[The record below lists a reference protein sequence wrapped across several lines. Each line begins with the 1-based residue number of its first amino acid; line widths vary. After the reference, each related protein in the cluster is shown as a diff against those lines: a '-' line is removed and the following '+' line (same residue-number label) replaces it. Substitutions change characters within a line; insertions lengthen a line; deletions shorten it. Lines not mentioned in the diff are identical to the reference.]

1 MQWLSTMEG
10 CDARPAPFAGEGR
23 PAVRGRGRERRPA
36 KAGLFE
42 LFWIFVVCSVLG
54 LVLETLFHLLV
65 LGISQDRAG
74 LLFGPFSPIY
84 GFGAVI
90 MTVVLGPFRDSPA
103 PVLFLAGAL
112 IGGAFEF
119 FVSWIMEALFG
130 IHAWDYSGSFLSIDG
145 RTNFVFMVMWG
156 VLGVAWIRL
165 LLPQLLKLIN
175 LIPWNWRY
183 GVTAVCAA
191 LMLLDGVMTIQSIDC
206 WYGRMAG
213 KAPETPIERFY
224 AEHFDNDYMQNR
236 FQTMTMDVD
245 DATRIGR

>member
-90 MTVVLGPFRDSPA
+90 MTVVLGSFRDSPA

-156 VLGVAWIRL
+156 VLGLTWIKL
-165 LLPQLLKLIN
+165 LLPLTLRAVGAFPQR
-175 LIPWNWRY
+175 WRR

-191 LMLLDGVMTIQSIDC
+191 FMLVNAVMTVQSIDC
-206 WYGRMAG
+206 WYQRAAG
-213 KAPETPIERFY
+213 KAPDTPIEEFY
-224 AEHFDNDYMQNR
+224 AKNFDDAYMANR
-236 FQTMTMDVD
+236 FQSMTMEAA
-245 DATRIGR
+245 DATRAGR